1 MSQSRGINQYS
12 EYNAKRFMGSTS
24 PIHTSG
30 PNKLAFAAKGGG
42 VSQKSENDFEGVSS
56 LERVPQSLNGHG
68 SRI

>member
-1 MSQSRGINQYS
+1 
-12 EYNAKRFMGSTS
+12 MGSTS